1 MAKITTNGKKP
12 DQKFGNAF
20 IRLFILEDG
29 NLWHEKAAPFVD
41 ERPCLLPVPQNL
53 SGLQNSHSG
62 LESIS
67 LFSLPPKIGVHPF
80 LENEKTPHRFHFL
93 GRLAVQRLDS
103 LFHYRKNTP
112 IQTILHR
119 IKYHHYPELA
129 EELGRYYGKYLNA
142 SGNYSHITAIVP
154 IPLHPSKQE
163 KRGYNQAEEF
173 AKGLA
178 ESMDL
183 TLSSKILKKST
194 QTTTQTKKNRNER
207 AQELS
212 DSFEIFWSKKRKNP
226 HFLLVDDVITTGAT
240 LEAAGR
246 KLLEI
251 PGARLSMVSL
261 AVVI

>member
-1 MAKITTNGKKP
+1 MKKHP
-12 DQKFGNAF
+12 ID
-20 IRLFILEDG
+20 
-29 NLWHEKAAPFVD
+29 
-41 ERPCLLPVPQNL
+41 
-53 SGLQNSHSG
+53 
-62 LESIS
+62 SI
-67 LFSLPPKIGVHPF
+67 FW
-80 LENEKTPHRFHFL
+80 
-93 GRLAVQRLDS
+93 GRLKVQRLDS

-129 EELGRYYGKYLNA
+129 EEVGRYYGKYLRS

-154 IPLHPSKQE
+154 IPLHPSKLE

-178 ESMDL
+178 ETMQL
-183 TLSSKILKKST
+183 KLSSKILKKST

-212 DSFEIFWSKKRKNP
+212 DSFEVFWSKKSKNP

-240 LEAAGR
+240 LEAAGK